1 MNIYDFDGTIYY
13 GDSTADF
20 YFYCLKKHPSIL
32 KTVIPMLWAFFLYI
46 LGIKT
51 KTQFKEKM
59 YRFLTCVNDIDKTIN
74 DFWDTHGQ
82 NIMPYYK
89 ANHKDDDIIISASP
103 EFLLKPICSRL
114 GIKTL
119 IASRVDKRTGKYDG
133 ENCHGEEKV
142 KRLNEAVPDA
152 VCNEFY
158 SDSFSDAPLAGL
170 ARKAFIV
177 RKNTLTPWDEY
188 VPTFAEKFKKTF
200 LSTEFLMFLIIGVIN
215 TFAGSL
221 FAILYRSF
229 IPDNAIT
236 FLPDSISRILNDLI
250 AFVPGYITANV
261 LSYFLNSICT
271 FHDYKFGVVKYLKF
285 LLSSLP
291 NLIIQTVMVAIFSG
305 VFRWPSLIVYL
316 MAAIIG
322 VPITFVC
329 VKLFAF
335 GKKK

>member
-1 MNIYDFDGTIYY
+1 MNIYDFDGTVYD

-20 YFYCLKKHPSIL
+20 YFYCLKKYPSVL

-59 YRFLTCVNDIDKTIN
+59 YRFLTCVKDIDGTIN
-74 DFWDTHGQ
+74 DFWNTHEK
-82 NIMPYYK
+82 NIMDYYK
-89 ANHKDDDIIISASP
+89 KQHRDDDVIISASP

-119 IASRVDKRTGKYDG
+119 IASRVDKYTGKYDG

-142 KRLNEAVPDA
+142 KRLDEAVPNA
-152 VCNEFY
+152 ECGEFY
-158 SDSFSDAPLAGL
+158 SDSFSDAPLAEL
-170 ARKAFIV
+170 AQKAFIV
-177 RKNTLTPWDEY
+177 RKGKLTPWDEY
-188 VPTFAEKFKKTF
+188 VPTKAEKFKKTF
-200 LSTEFLMFLIIGVIN
+200 LSTEFLMFLVVGVIN
-215 TFAGSL
+215 TFASSL
-221 FAILYRSF
+221 FATLYRCF
-229 IPDNAIT
+229 IPNDAIL
-236 FLPDSISRILNDLI
+236 FLPDGISRILNDLI
-250 AFVPGYITANV
+250 AFVPGYITANI

-271 FHDYKFGVVKYLKF
+271 FHDFKFGVIKYLKF

-291 NLIIQTVMVAIFSG
+291 NLIIQTVMVAVFSG

-316 MAAIIG
+316 MAAVIG